1 MSMKKLT
8 FPLLSLL
15 SLSLVLIAVP
25 SWAQNYGMAG
35 CGLGA
40 LAFPNDN
47 DKVSQVLA
55 ATTNGTFGTQTF
67 GITSG
72 TSECTED
79 GRIRSERAQE
89 AFAEVNFES
98 LAQEMAKGQGEHL
111 TAFAHLLGCSADSL
125 NEFGRL
131 TQRHYTQIFSHGTL
145 TALDLVDAV
154 KQSIASDAVLSRTC
168 QG

>member
-1 MSMKKLT
+1 MSKRA
-8 FPLLSLL
+8 FPLMSLL
-15 SLSLVLIAVP
+15 SLSLVLIAAP
-25 SWAQNYGMAG
+25 GWAGRYGMAG

-67 GITSG
+67 GITFG
-72 TSECTED
+72 TSECTQD

-98 LAQEMAKGQGEHL
+98 LAREMATGQGEHL
-111 TAFAHLLGCSADSL
+111 TAFAHLLGCSEDSL
-125 NEFGRL
+125 DEFGLL
-131 TQRHYTQIFSHGTL
+131 TQRQYTQIFSRDNM
-145 TALDLVDAV
+145 TALELVDAV
-154 KQSIASDAVLSRTC
+154 KQSIAGDAVLSRTC

>member
-1 MSMKKLT
+1 MRKRAILVMSVLCVG
-8 FPLLSLL
+8 F
-15 SLSLVLIAVP
+15 VLIAIP
-25 SWAQNYGMAG
+25 ARAGKYGMAG

-111 TAFAHLLGCSADSL
+111 TAFAHLLGCSEDSAD
-125 NEFGRL
+125 EFGRL
-131 TQRHYTQIFSHGTL
+131 TQRNYTRIFSREAM

-154 KQSIASDAVLSRTC
+154 KQNIASDATLSRTC
-168 QG
+168 GG